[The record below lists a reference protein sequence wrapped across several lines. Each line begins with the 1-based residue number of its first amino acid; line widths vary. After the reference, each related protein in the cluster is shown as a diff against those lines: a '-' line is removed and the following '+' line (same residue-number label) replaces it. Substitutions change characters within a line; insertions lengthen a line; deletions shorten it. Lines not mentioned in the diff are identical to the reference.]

1 MSDPETPDDE
11 IADRWWEQRAE
22 AFEAWADSVEP
33 ADLQPADT
41 RALQAI
47 AKLTELRTEVDAA
60 LLEAVREA
68 RGKRHKWA
76 EIGAM
81 LGVTRQAA
89 EHKYGPRLDDVPI
102 EGSRTV
108 IDADEWLDADQR
120 LIDAYR
126 RLPEDAALSESVAR
140 FAARTT
146 PEW

>member
-11 IADRWWEQRAE
+11 IADRWWDQRAE
-22 AFEAWADSVEP
+22 AFEAWADRVDP

-47 AKLTELRTEVDAA
+47 TKLAELRKEINAA

-68 RGKRHKWA
+68 RRERQTWA

-102 EGSRTV
+102 EESRTV

-126 RLPEDAALSESVAR
+126 RLPEDAALSESAAR
-140 FAARTT
+140 FAARTM

>member
-1 MSDPETPDDE
+1 MGDRETPDDE
-11 IADRWWEQRAE
+11 LADRWWQQRAE

-47 AKLTELRTEVDAA
+47 AKLAELRKEVDAA

-68 RGKRHKWA
+68 RGKRHTWA

-81 LGVTRQAA
+81 LGATRQAA
-89 EHKYGPRLDDVPI
+89 EHKYGPKLDDVPI
-102 EGSRTV
+102 EGARAV
-108 IDADEWLDADQR
+108 IDPDEHLDADR
-120 LIDAYR
+120 HLADAYR
-126 RLPEDAALSESVAR
+126 HLPEDPALIESAGR
-140 FAARTT
+140 LAARTT

>member
-1 MSDPETPDDE
+1 MGDREIPDDE
-11 IADRWWEQRAE
+11 MADRWWEQRAE

-47 AKLTELRTEVDAA
+47 AKLAELRNEVDAA

-68 RGKRHKWA
+68 RGKRHTWA

-89 EHKYGPRLDDVPI
+89 EHKYGPELDDVLV

-108 IDADEWLDADQR
+108 IDTDEWLHADQH
-120 LIDAYR
+120 LADAYR
-126 RLPEDAALSESVAR
+126 HLPEDPALIESAGR
-140 FAARTT
+140 LAARTT